1 MKYFIYNMYNSI
13 PRYEEDITNNNI
25 KLSESHSNNPYSL
38 DNWPIDNVNYVK
50 ASLKWEAGNWS
61 RQELLILRKKV
72 MYCYIRKEA
81 HWELTLIYSRYA
93 KYLDIP
99 KVILSSILST
109 SLFVNASEDDG
120 FSTTMHYTNAIMGTV
135 VAILVGLESYIKFGD
150 LYTQHRNSSL
160 EYGKLGAEIE
170 RLLHTDIDERESF
183 SNALAKIDEKYAKI
197 RDESPFISQD
207 KIKKYIKS
215 FNTTNESND
224 IVNVTCRTKINE
236 NQDEDTREYEKYK
249 EEQKK
254 LRKTQENLNTNVI
267 VDASNSTSQLTVQSA
282 VQSAEQSSV
291 QSAEQSAV
299 QSALQSAEGYAASAN
314 AYYNAI
320 EDIHTK
326 IEEKASLI
334 EKYFVPPIIGPSN
347 ENIIIHNS

>member
-1 MKYFIYNMYNSI
+1 MYNSI
-13 PRYEEDITNNNI
+13 PRYGTDISDNKLTNMKFMKTHI
-25 KLSESHSNNPYSL
+25 NNPFNL
-38 DNWPIDNVNYVK
+38 ETWPIEYVNFVK
-50 ASLKWEAGNWS
+50 SSLKWEAGNWS

-120 FSTTMHYTNAIMGTV
+120 FSTTMHYANAIMGTV
-135 VAILVGLESYIKFGD
+135 VAALVGLESYIKFGD

-170 RLLHTDIDERESF
+170 RLLQTEIDERGSF

-207 KIKKYIKS
+207 KIKKYIKM
-215 FNTTNESND
+215 FNTTNESSD
-224 IVNVTCRTKINE
+224 IVNVTCRAKINE

-249 EEQKK
+249 EEQERK
-254 LRKTQENLNTNVI
+254 LRNSLEQDNVNADETTPIIQKQELSI
-267 VDASNSTSQLTVQSA
+267 VDVSNQ
-282 VQSAEQSSV
+282 
-291 QSAEQSAV
+291 
-299 QSALQSAEGYAASAN
+299 
-314 AYYNAI
+314 
-320 EDIHTK
+320 K
-326 IEEKASLI
+326 ITI
-334 EKYFVPPIIGPSN
+334 
-347 ENIIIHNS
+347 